1 MSCLIYPRQNNTIP
15 AFVCQLL
22 DYSAPMVNQIKIE
35 FEWAYLKS
43 DQPLIF
49 SLSNGWEILDEILSG
64 PKYPSLKS
72 LHLSFSSKSPL
83 RSSELDLRRNSV
95 GVFLKE
101 RLPCVS
107 SCGHIGMDFA
117 LLPNCFDND
126 GPHHAEFP
134 FSPPAFTSMIDTTS
148 D

>member
-1 MSCLIYPRQNNTIP
+1 
-15 AFVCQLL
+15 
-22 DYSAPMVNQIKIE
+22 MVKQIEIE

-43 DQPLIF
+43 DQPFIF
-49 SLSNGWEILDEILSG
+49 SLANGWLLLDEIISG

-83 RSSELDLRRNSV
+83 RILDMDLGRNLV
-95 GVFLKE
+95 GKFLKE

-107 SCGHIGMDFA
+107 SCSHVEMDFT
-117 LLPNCFDND
+117 LLPNTFDND
-126 GPHHAEFP
+126 GPEFP
-134 FSPPAFTSMIDTTS
+134 FSPPTSTSMIDTRT